1 MKSLS
6 VKLKLITLVCFFVSG
21 FLIFGTVSYRT
32 LSELRIMGPKYT
44 EIKHYQDF
52 RSDILPPDLFIQSA
66 YLECHELEDVVDSA
80 GQEKLI
86 QTIKNVESKF
96 ETALD
101 KWVKTLPQCNLKDML
116 ISSVVPPSKKF
127 FLIAESELY
136 PAVREKRFDDC
147 EPIMAK
153 LRECYLQSHA
163 AVVELADVSKSH
175 FIELENASN
184 VLVSARVTYM
194 FGIGIVVCC
203 LVVLAS
209 FTMSSAIIKPLRE
222 TVRILDR
229 VSEGDLRTRIE
240 VRSNDEVGQMGRA
253 LNRAIDN
260 MSNTLRAIAS
270 NATHLNDSSEQ
281 MNEVSQNLGANANE
295 TSNKANSVSIVS
307 DEISRDIHS
316 VASAVEQM
324 STSIVEISRNAGE
337 ATRVASD
344 AVQVAEQTNRIVRKL
359 GDSSADIGN
368 VVKVITSIAQQTNL
382 LALNATIEAA
392 RAGEAGKGFAV
403 VANEVK
409 ELAKETAKAT
419 EEIGQKVVAI
429 QTDSQGA
436 VEAISQISTIID
448 HMNDIFNTIASA
460 VEEQTATA
468 NEISRSIGNAAEG
481 SGGITE
487 NIGGVADAA
496 KRTSTFAEGTQDNAE
511 QLAQMARQLRQII
524 DRFQF
529 TQESDRSNSSHFEST
544 SLSA

>member
-1 MKSLS
+1 M
-6 VKLKLITLVCFFVSG
+6 
-21 FLIFGTVSYRT
+21 
-32 LSELRIMGPKYT
+32 
-44 EIKHYQDF
+44 
-52 RSDILPPDLFIQSA
+52 
-66 YLECHELEDVVDSA
+66 
-80 GQEKLI
+80 
-86 QTIKNVESKF
+86 
-96 ETALD
+96 
-101 KWVKTLPQCNLKDML
+101 KDML
-116 ISSVVPPSKKF
+116 LKKIAPPSHKF
-127 FLIAESELY
+127 FEVAENELY

-153 LRECYLQSHA
+153 LRQCYLQCASG
-163 AVVELADVSKSH
+163 VIELADASKAIFTEREATS
-175 FIELENASN
+175 LA
-184 VLVSARVTYM
+184 LVEARVTYM
-194 FGIGIVVCC
+194 FGIGIFVCT
-203 LVVLAS
+203 LVVIAS
-209 FTMSSAIIKPLRE
+209 FTMSNAIIKPLRE
-222 TVRILDR
+222 TVKILDK
-229 VSEGDLRTRIE
+229 VSEGDLRTRM
-240 VRSNDEVGQMGRA
+240 VVKSSDEVGQMGSS

-270 NATHLNDSSEQ
+270 NANHLNDSSEQ
-281 MNEVSQNLGANANE
+281 MNEVSQNLGANAND
-295 TSNKANSVSIVS
+295 TSAKANSVSIVS

-487 NIGGVADAA
+487 NIGGVAEAA

-529 TQESDRSNSSHFEST
+529 TPKATDL
-544 SLSA
+544 LSILEAAWNPFQPNNREILI